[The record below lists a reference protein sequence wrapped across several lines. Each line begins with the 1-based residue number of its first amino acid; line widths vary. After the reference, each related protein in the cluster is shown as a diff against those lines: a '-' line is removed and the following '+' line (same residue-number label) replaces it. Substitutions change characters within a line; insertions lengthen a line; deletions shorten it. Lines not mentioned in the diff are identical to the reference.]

1 MESTFNSNFDF
12 EALEQQCLQQLAS
25 TAETELD
32 IRRGDQKIKLL
43 NATINLA
50 KVKDAYK
57 NTQLREQELLLKQQQ
72 LYLDEMNLKFTMAK
86 ELSVKPDKMG
96 RIIGKVMLT
105 IWPEQD
111 KQVLAIL
118 KATQKIKEIKGEE

>member
-1 MESTFNSNFDF
+1 METTFNSNFDF
-12 EALEQQCLQQLAS
+12 DALEQQCLQQLAS

-32 IRRGDQKIKLL
+32 IRRGDQKIKLM

-50 KVKDAYK
+50 KVKDDYK

>member
-1 MESTFNSNFDF
+1 METTFNSNFDF